1 MLREVGL
8 SRMSRTAIRP
18 AVVEDL
24 SAVLGLLRSAFL
36 PDDAEPHFAN
46 FFVAQCDGSVV
57 GAIGFESLGDRA
69 LLRSLVVE
77 KSYRATGI
85 GTSLADE
92 AIRHA
97 RRIAVAELF
106 LLTTDAASFFE
117 RLGFERVPHAE
128 APAAVRQTRQFSE
141 LCPATAQ
148 LMRLVLS

>member
-8 SRMSRTAIRP
+8 SHMSRTAIRP
-18 AVVEDL
+18 AVVDDL
-24 SAVLGLLRSAFL
+24 PAVLRLLRSASL
-36 PDDAEPHFAN
+36 PDDVELHFGN
-46 FFVAQCDGSVV
+46 FFVAQRDGALV
-57 GAIGFESLGDRA
+57 GAVGIESAGDRA

-77 KSYRATGI
+77 ESCRATGV

-97 RRIAVAELF
+97 RRIAVGELF
-106 LLTTDAASFFE
+106 LLTTDAAGFFE
-117 RLGFERVPHAE
+117 RLGFERVPHAQ

-148 LMRLVLS
+148 LMRLALS